1 MKRLLPLLLAPLLVA
16 CHDTLPLPEST
27 YSRVVIVYLVGE
39 NSLSSNAQSDL
50 NEIRS
55 AYSLIPDDGAMVVY
69 FDNSRTDVKPQILRF
84 DKTMGETLEFEYGV
98 DPISTDSATMLDILK
113 YIISENEADEY
124 ALIIGS
130 HGSGWIPQTSSTRRS
145 TIGIDNGRNTTSD
158 TGEQMEI
165 HTLRGVLQETG
176 VHWKYI
182 LFDACF
188 MQCIEVAYELRSL
201 TDWCISSPAEIPGP
215 GMAYN
220 TLMPCFFE
228 KDTYA
233 HDIAEQYFAT
243 YSGSYGMLISS
254 IRSDQLDLLATATA
268 RCVTGLAD
276 YPTAGIQ
283 QYCAYSSSTGWKPEY
298 YDLGSCI
305 YHWVGDSAYA
315 QWQSALDAAIP
326 YRYYTGTWLTSYT
339 GTVSPVMRDGEHYAG
354 ASMYVPFEGR
364 DEFNAAWRRYEWYD
378 RVGHLFDN
386 LQ

>member
-1 MKRLLPLLLAPLLVA
+1 MKRLLPLLLVPLLVA
-16 CHDTLPLPEST
+16 CHDTLPLPESA
-27 YSRVVIVYLVGE
+27 YSRVVIVYLIGE
-39 NSLSSNAQSDL
+39 NSLSSNTQDDL

-55 AYSLIPDDGAMVVY
+55 AYNLIPDDGAVVVY
-69 FDNSRTDVKPQILRF
+69 FDNSRTDVKPQISLF
-84 DKTMGETLEFEYGV
+84 DNKMGETVEFEYGV

-130 HGSGWIPQTSSTRRS
+130 HGSGWVPQTSSTRRS
-145 TIGIDNGRNTTSD
+145 TIGIDNGRNTTAN

-182 LFDACF
+182 MFDACF

-201 TDWCISSPAEIPGP
+201 TDWCIASPAEIPGP

-220 TLMPCFFE
+220 KLMPYFFE
-228 KDTYA
+228 KDSYA
-233 HDIAEQYFAT
+233 KDIAEQYYEA
-243 YSGSYGMLISS
+243 YSNTYGMLISS

-268 RCVTGLAD
+268 RCITGLAD
-276 YPTAGIQ
+276 YPTTDLQ
-283 QYCAYSSSTGWKPEY
+283 KYCVYDSSTGWKPEY

-305 YHWVGDSAYA
+305 YHWAGESAYKD
-315 QWQSALDAAIP
+315 WLSALDAAIP
-326 YRYYTGTWLTSYT
+326 YRYYTNRWLTGYNVVNS
-339 GTVSPVMRDGEHYAG
+339 VMTDGEHYAG

-364 DEFNAAWRRYEWYD
+364 DEFNAAWRRYEWYE
-378 RVGHLFDN
+378 RIGRLFDN